1 MTSSLSTTLLVVG
14 DDASFRYLIERY
26 AKKVACDVRFVPLA
40 DDVVADVLREAP
52 GVVMLELDTPD
63 ERGRALLRALR
74 LHPETR
80 QIPVIACSWIS
91 EPEAALEEGAAHF
104 IQKPILYDDF
114 EAVLLDV
121 GYWSQL

>member
-1 MTSSLSTTLLVVG
+1 MTSGLAPTLLVVG

-40 DDVVADVLREAP
+40 DDVVASVLHEAP
-52 GVVMLELDTPD
+52 GVIMLELDTHD
-63 ERGRALLRALR
+63 ERGREVLHALR
-74 LHPETR
+74 LHPVTQ

-91 EPEAALEEGAAHF
+91 ELEAALEEGAAHF

-114 EAVLLDV
+114 HAVLLDV
-121 GYWSQL
+121 GYRSQL

>member
-1 MTSSLSTTLLVVG
+1 MLVVG

-26 AKKVACDVRFVPLA
+26 AKKVACDVRFVPLT
-40 DDVVADVLREAP
+40 DDVVAAVLREAP

-63 ERGRALLRALR
+63 ERGREVLHALR
-74 LHPETR
+74 LHPTTR
-80 QIPVIACSWIS
+80 QIPVIACSWAS
-91 EPEAALEEGAAHF
+91 ELEATLEEGAAHF

-114 EAVLLDV
+114 QAVLLDV